1 MHKMHSTE
9 FEEKLKTFELRLSKR
24 FKKEFEVTASV
35 FRSVSRVIDE
45 NMNLIKPKTDFEW
58 AITFLFYRAYKLY
71 WTILILSQKGFGPEA
86 AILVRSLMEHAV
98 NMQWIAK
105 DDHDKRA
112 KLFLE
117 YFHVARKK
125 LYDNYD
131 KYGVFP
137 NLTDTEKQSMESR
150 EEIEKRYEEVRQNYP
165 NEWYWAPIKIRTRAH
180 DVGAAYDWDFY
191 YWGFSFLAHP
201 NASSQFDFLIP
212 DEPKNSFII
221 GPSYSKL
228 QDVLVLSGKYL
239 VLALNTWTLV
249 FGLGLGN
256 LLVEL
261 TEELSA
267 ISHPRKQEQ
276 GKPDNQ

>member
-1 MHKMHSTE
+1 MYKMHTPE
-9 FEEKLKTFELRLSKR
+9 FEEKLKTFELRLSER
-24 FKKEFEVTASV
+24 FKKEFEVSATV
-35 FRSVSRVIDE
+35 FRNISRAIDD

-105 DDHDKRA
+105 DNHDKRA

-117 YFHVARKK
+117 YCHVARKK

-137 NLTDTEKQSMESR
+137 NLTDTEKQSMESG
-150 EEIEKRYEEVRQNYP
+150 EEIEKRYEEVKQNYP
-165 NEWYWAPIKIRTRAH
+165 NEWYWAPNKIRTRAH

-212 DEPKNSFII
+212 GEPKDSFVI

-228 QDVLVLSGKYL
+228 QDVLVLSCKYL
-239 VLALNTWTLV
+239 LLTLNTWNLV
-249 FGLGLGN
+249 FGLGLEN
-256 LLVEL
+256 MLVRL
-261 TEELSA
+261 TEKLSV
-267 ISHPRKQEQ
+267 ISRPQKKEKRNS
-276 GKPDNQ
+276 DVS

>member
-1 MHKMHSTE
+1 MHKMHSKE
-9 FEEKLKTFELRLSKR
+9 FEEKLSNFELQLSKR
-24 FKKEFEVTASV
+24 FKKEFEVTTSI
-35 FRSVSRVIDE
+35 FRSVSRVVDE

-58 AITFLFYRAYKLY
+58 AVTFLFYRAYKLY

-86 AILVRSLMEHAV
+86 AILARSLMEHAV

-105 DDHDKRA
+105 DDHDNRA

-137 NLTDTEKQSMESR
+137 NLTDIEKQSMESR
-150 EEIEKRYEEVRQNYP
+150 EEIEKRYEEVKQNYP
-165 NEWYWAPIKIRTRAH
+165 EEWYWAPIKIRTRAY
-180 DVGAAYDWDFY
+180 DVGAEYDWDFY

-212 DEPKNSFII
+212 NQLENTFII
-221 GPSYSKL
+221 GPSYSKI
-228 QDVLVLSGKYL
+228 QDVLVLGCKYL
-239 VLALNTWTLV
+239 LLALNSWNFV
-249 FGLGLGN
+249 FGLELEN
-256 LLVEL
+256 LIVEL
-261 TEELSA
+261 THKLCA
-267 ISHPRKQEQ
+267 ISRPQNRKQEKSGMQ
-276 GKPDNQ
+276 

>member
-1 MHKMHSTE
+1 MKEMHTPE
-9 FEEKLKTFELRLSKR
+9 FEEKLKAFELRLSER

-35 FRSVSRVIDE
+35 FRSISRVIDE
-45 NMNLIKPKTDFEW
+45 NMNRIKPKTDFEW

-98 NMQWIAK
+98 NMRWIAK
-105 DDHDKRA
+105 DDREKRA

-117 YFHVARKK
+117 YFHVARKN

-131 KYGVFP
+131 KHGIFP
-137 NLTDTEKQSMESR
+137 NLTDIEKQSMEDR
-150 EEIEKRYEEVRQNYP
+150 EEIEKRYEETKQNYP
-165 NEWYWAPIKIRTRAH
+165 DKRYWAPISIRARAQ

-212 DEPKNSFII
+212 AEPKDSFII

-228 QDVLVLSGKYL
+228 QDVLVLSSKYL
-239 VLALNTWTLV
+239 LLALDTWNLV
-249 FGLGLGN
+249 LGLGLKN

-261 TEELSA
+261 TEELSG
-267 ISHPRKQEQ
+267 ISHSRKREQ
-276 GKPDNQ
+276 GKPKNQ